1 MILNKKT
8 IFIVIIS
15 ILISSFNVYE
25 LEAAKRKT
33 SSRSRQSL
41 EKKKTEQLKILY
53 KHFPLY
59 KEWKETVIYPY
70 SDFEFLN
77 NFDRTSVF
85 EDYFLR
91 KKLIENI
98 NNWLGVRYRYPGRS
112 KRGIDCSNFTSVIIK
127 ETLGKEIPAGAA
139 RQSTLFKKI
148 EHIENLQFGDL
159 VFFSGRNRKSKR
171 IGHVG
176 IYIGNGLFA
185 HSSTGK
191 GVIYT
196 HISSGYYEQ
205 RYRFGG
211 RIIKEDLE
219 LAIK

>member
-15 ILISSFNVYE
+15 MLLSSFNAYE
-25 LEAAKRKT
+25 MEAAKRKAK
-33 SSRSRQSL
+33 SRRSL
-41 EKKKTEQLKILY
+41 ENKRTEQLKILY
-53 KHFPLY
+53 EHFPLY
-59 KEWKETVIYPY
+59 KEWKETEIYPY

-98 NNWLGVRYRYPGRS
+98 NDWLGVRYRYSGRS

-127 ETLGKEIPAGAA
+127 ETLGKEIPAGSATQA
-139 RQSTLFKKI
+139 TLFKKI
-148 EHIENLQFGDL
+148 DDFENLQFGDL

-219 LAIK
+219 LAVK